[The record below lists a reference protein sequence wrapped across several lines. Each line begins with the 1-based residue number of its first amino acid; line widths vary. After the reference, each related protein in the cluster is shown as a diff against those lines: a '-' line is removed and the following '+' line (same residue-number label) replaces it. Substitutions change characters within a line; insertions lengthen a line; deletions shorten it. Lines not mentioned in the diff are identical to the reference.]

1 MTDAH
6 AFDAFELGTDGPS
19 AIVVGIDGSPTSM
32 RAGAYAAGLARRQR
46 ARLVAVYV
54 GSTSQLGLTDPGA
67 AALLRIARSEAF
79 EQTAADLRDEAE
91 KLAGERGISVTF
103 VATRGDSLAELHRIA
118 GEMGADAIVVG
129 ASTKAGHRIAGS
141 LAVRLVRASKW
152 PVTVVP

>member
-1 MTDAH
+1 MTDAPC
-6 AFDAFELGTDGPS
+6 FELATDGPS
-19 AIVVGIDGSPTSM
+19 VIVVGIDGSATSM

-54 GSTSQLGLTDPGA
+54 GSVSPVFITEPSA
-67 AALLRIARSEAF
+67 AAVLRIARSEAF
-79 EQTAADLRDEAE
+79 EQTAADLRHDTE
-91 KLAGERGISVTF
+91 KKAREHGISLTF

-118 GEMGADAIVVG
+118 REMCADAIVVG
-129 ASTKAGHRIAGS
+129 ASTKAGHRLAGS